1 MQIII
6 FILVYFILKCVIEM
20 RSYAV
25 LHQQNKTRTLTICI
39 LDRLDGSE
47 MKAKPYGTI
56 NETWQNEINKQTIV
70 TNETE

>member
-1 MQIII
+1 
-6 FILVYFILKCVIEM
+6 M